1 MFEPPPAELH
11 SEGMTPQEKRELEAE
26 AARLKAKVRRARAK
40 RPEWDKRFDRAVM
53 TLRELSG
60 RA

>member
-1 MFEPPPAELH
+1 
-11 SEGMTPQEKRELEAE
+11 MTPQEKRELEAE
-26 AARLKAKVRRARAK
+26 VARLKEKARRARAK
-40 RPEWDKRFDRAVM
+40 RRDSDKRFERAVA